1 MIEFDETLACSIKCL
16 AVKKGSEVKP
26 TTRCFSRKMVMFAKI
41 SLKSFIYDLTET
53 LCFPNKKTKEIY
65 DKYMVE
71 RIFPYHVLTD
81 GNSTSLFF
89 MFICKPESSIPD
101 SNFKDLLS
109 EVFVNNEI
117 INRFDTSHK
126 FWEKFEARNKFL
138 KKARLL

>member
-26 TTRCFSRKMVMFAKI
+26 TTRFFSRKMVMLAKI

-126 FWEKFEARNKFL
+126 F
-138 KKARLL
+138 

>member
-1 MIEFDETLACSIKCL
+1 
-16 AVKKGSEVKP
+16 
-26 TTRCFSRKMVMFAKI
+26 
-41 SLKSFIYDLTET
+41 
-53 LCFPNKKTKEIY
+53 
-65 DKYMVE
+65 MVE

-117 INRFDTSHK
+117 INRFNTSHK
-126 FWEKFEARNKFL
+126 FWKKFEARNKFL
-138 KKARLL
+138 KKSQVIMKLNI